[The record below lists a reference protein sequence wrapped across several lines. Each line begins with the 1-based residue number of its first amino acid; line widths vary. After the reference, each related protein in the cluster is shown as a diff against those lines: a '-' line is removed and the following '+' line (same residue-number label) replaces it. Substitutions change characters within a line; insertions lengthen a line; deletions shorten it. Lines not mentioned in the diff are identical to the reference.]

1 MQVYSSGTN
10 FKLYNGNMLDVL
22 SEIEPNSVDSIVT
35 DPPYEL
41 GFMGKSWDNSGVS
54 FQKSTWEKC
63 YTVLK
68 PGGHMLVFGGS
79 RTMHRIACAIE
90 DAGFEIRDTIMWIY
104 GSGMPKSMN
113 LGLAIDKRN
122 GTPSEVVGYSGAT
135 MPDFQDAGAKNSVN
149 KIGFNDGD
157 TAKRIPQPMLRARN
171 RWNGWGTTLKPAY
184 EPILVCRKPCEGTTV
199 DNVLKWGVGGINIDE
214 CRVPFESTPNP
225 ATNPLYRLQA
235 GYKTTAKTVEE
246 PGVTNFGTSKNDTSP
261 LGRFP
266 SNTILTYDES
276 DFDEVCSGL
285 PNTNG
290 GNRVGTVAMRCSD
303 KNSGY
308 GYEINSRNEYADSG
322 SAARYFYCAKASK
335 RDRDEGVQECG
346 LKSNNHPTVKPQSLM
361 QYLIRLVT
369 PPHGTILDPFTGS
382 GSTGKAVMYENVDR
396 GVDYKFI
403 GIELDK
409 HHCDIATARISY
421 AEGNPIMLDVKDK
434 YNSEQPRNALFD
446 L

>member
-1 MQVYSSGTN
+1 MQVYSSGNN

-41 GFMGKSWDNSGVS
+41 GFMGKSWDSSGVS

-90 DAGFEIRDTIMWIY
+90 DAGFEIRDTVMWIY

-157 TAKRIPQPMLRARN
+157 TAKRIPQPMLKARN

-184 EPILVCRKPCEGTTV
+184 EPILLCRKPCERTV
-199 DNVLKWGVGGINIDE
+199 IDNAVKWGVGGINIDE
-214 CRVPFESTPNP
+214 CRIPLES
-225 ATNPLYRLQA
+225 
-235 GYKTTAKTVEE
+235 GYTYKETSRNSRTDDTVFNNKSCGFNSENNTTA
-246 PGVTNFGTSKNDTSP
+246 SASP

-266 SNTILTYDES
+266 ANVILTYDES
-276 DFDEVCSGL
+276 DFDEVCGGFPDSVGCR
-285 PNTNG
+285 PHKVYSKVKSYDGWGTITQKNG
-290 GNRVGTVAMRCSD
+290 ELVGYDDC
-303 KNSGY
+303 G
-308 GYEINSRNEYADSG
+308 G
-322 SAARYFYCAKASK
+322 STARYFYCAKASK
-335 RDRDEGVQECG
+335 RDRSEGVESCG
-346 LKSNNHPTVKPQSLM
+346 IESNNHPTVKPTSLM
-361 QYLIRLVT
+361 QYLVRLIT
-369 PPHGTILDPFTGS
+369 PKGGTILDPFTGS
-382 GSTGKAVMYENVDR
+382 GSTGKAVMYENADR
-396 GVDYKFI
+396 DANYTFVGV
-403 GIELDK
+403 ELAENY
-409 HHCDIATARISY
+409 CNIATARIQFAAGDAS
-421 AEGNPIMLDVKDK
+421 PIETPKGTVPT
-434 YNSEQPRNALFD
+434 SQEVGLFD

>member
-184 EPILVCRKPCEGTTV
+184 EPILLCRKPCEHTII
-199 DNVLKWGVGGINIDE
+199 DNAVKWGVGGINIDE
-214 CRVPFESTPNP
+214 CRIPLES
-225 ATNPLYRLQA
+225 
-235 GYKTTAKTVEE
+235 GYTYKETSRNSRADDTVFSNKSCGFNSENNTTA
-246 PGVTNFGTSKNDTSP
+246 SASP

-266 SNTILTYDES
+266 ANVILTYDET
-276 DFDEVCSGL
+276 DCDEVCSGF
-285 PNTNG
+285 PDSVGCRPHNIYSNVDRYDGWGTITQKNG
-290 GNRVGTVAMRCSD
+290 ELVGYD
-303 KNSGY
+303 DG
-308 GYEINSRNEYADSG
+308 GG

-346 LKSNNHPTVKPQSLM
+346 LKSNDHPTVKPQSLM

-369 PPHGTILDPFTGS
+369 PPHGTVLDPFTGS

-396 GVDYKFI
+396 GVGYKFI

-421 AEGNPIMLDVKDK
+421 AEGNPIMLDVEDK

>member
-10 FKLYNGNMLDVL
+10 FKLYNGNMLEVL
-22 SEIEPNSVDSIVT
+22 SEIEPNSIDSIVT

-157 TAKRIPQPMLRARN
+157 TAKRIPQPILKARN
-171 RWNGWGTTLKPAY
+171 CWNGWGTTLKPAY
-184 EPILVCRKPCEGTTV
+184 EPILLCRKPCEHTII
-199 DNVLKWGVGGINIDE
+199 DNAVKWGVGGINIDE
-214 CRVPFESTPNP
+214 CRIPLES
-225 ATNPLYRLQA
+225 
-235 GYKTTAKTVEE
+235 GYTYKETSRNSGEDDSVFNNKSCGFNNENNTTA
-246 PGVTNFGTSKNDTSP
+246 SASP

-266 SNTILTYDES
+266 ANVILTYDES

-285 PNTNG
+285 HNPNG
-290 GNRVGTVAMRCSD
+290 GNQVGTVAMRCSD

-308 GYEINSRNEYADSG
+308 GYEINSRNEYVDSG
-322 SAARYFYCAKASK
+322 SAARYFYCAKSSK
-335 RDRDEGVQECG
+335 RDRNEGVENCG
-346 LKSNNHPTVKPQSLM
+346 IESNNHPTVKPTSLM
-361 QYLIRLVT
+361 QYLVRLIT
-369 PPHGTILDPFTGS
+369 PKGGTILDPFTGS
-382 GSTGKAVMYENVDR
+382 GSTGKAVMYENADR
-396 GVDYKFI
+396 DANYTFVGV
-403 GIELDK
+403 ELAENY
-409 HHCDIATARISY
+409 CNIATARIQFAAGDVS
-421 AEGNPIMLDVKDK
+421 PIETPKGTVPT
-434 YNSEQPRNALFD
+434 SQEVGLFD

>member
-157 TAKRIPQPMLRARN
+157 TAKRIPQPMLKARN
-171 RWNGWGTTLKPAY
+171 CWNGWGTTLKPAY
-184 EPILVCRKPCEGTTV
+184 EPILLCRKPCEHTII
-199 DNVLKWGVGGINIDE
+199 DNAVKWGVGGINIDE
-214 CRVPFESTPNP
+214 CRIPLES
-225 ATNPLYRLQA
+225 
-235 GYKTTAKTVEE
+235 GYTYKETSRNSRAEDTVFSNKSCGFNSENNTTA
-246 PGVTNFGTSKNDTSP
+246 SASP

-266 SNTILTYDES
+266 ANVILTYDET
-276 DFDEVCSGL
+276 DYGEVCSGL

-335 RDRDEGVQECG
+335 RDRSEGVENCG
-346 LKSNNHPTVKPQSLM
+346 IESNNHPTVKPTSLM
-361 QYLIRLVT
+361 QYLVRLIT
-369 PPHGTILDPFTGS
+369 PKGGIVLDPFTGS
-382 GSTGKAVMYENVDR
+382 GSTGKAVMYENADR
-396 GVDYKFI
+396 DANYTFI
-403 GIELDK
+403 GVELAENY
-409 HHCDIATARISY
+409 CNIATARIQFAAGDVS
-421 AEGNPIMLDVKDK
+421 PIETPKGTVPT
-434 YNSEQPRNALFD
+434 SQGVGLFD

>member
-1 MQVYSSGTN
+1 MQVYSSGAN

-22 SEIEPNSVDSIVT
+22 SEIEPNSIDSIVT

-79 RTMHRIACAIE
+79 RTVHRIACAIE
-90 DAGFEIRDTIMWIY
+90 DAGFEIRDTVMWLY

-149 KIGFNDGD
+149 KVGFNDGD

-171 RWNGWGTTLKPAY
+171 CWNGWGTTLKPAY
-184 EPILVCRKPCEGTTV
+184 EPILLCRKPCEHTV
-199 DNVLKWGVGGINIDE
+199 IDNAVKWGVGGINIDE

-235 GYKTTAKTVEE
+235 GYKTTAKTVKEL
-246 PGVTNFGTSKNDTSP
+246 GVTNFGTSKNDTSP

-266 SNTILTYDES
+266 ANIILTYDES
-276 DFDEVCSGL
+276 DFDEVCGGL

-335 RDRDEGVQECG
+335 RDRSEGVENCG
-346 LKSNNHPTVKPQSLM
+346 IETNNHPTVKPTSLM
-361 QYLIRLVT
+361 QYLVRLIT
-369 PPHGTILDPFTGS
+369 PKGGTILDPFTGS
-382 GSTGKAVMYENVDR
+382 GSTGKAVMYENADR
-396 GVDYKFI
+396 DANYTFI
-403 GIELDK
+403 GVELAENY
-409 HHCDIATARISY
+409 CNIATARIQFAAGDAS
-421 AEGNPIMLDVKDK
+421 PIETPKGTV
-434 YNSEQPRNALFD
+434 STSQEVGLFD